1 MKKLILTFIVVAWFL
16 TGCASFPKDDIKVD
30 SESDPKANLSGYKTY
45 AWLATVGIVEDAE
58 GAWEPPQFDAD
69 AELEYLINANLR
81 DNGLTQVGANPDLF
95 VAYALGVNMDA
106 LKVKTDPETK
116 LDSLKNVPQAALV
129 VVLIDSETGFAT
141 WMGVATGEVK
151 NAEPEIAKR
160 RIAHAVNTMFKNF
173 PRR

>member
-1 MKKLILTFIVVAWFL
+1 MKKLVLAFMVMAWFVS
-16 TGCASFPKDDIKVD
+16 GCASFPKDDIKVD
-30 SESDPKANLSGYKTY
+30 SEADPKANLSGYKTY

-58 GAWEPPQFDAD
+58 GAWEPQKFDAD

-81 DNGLTQVGANPDLF
+81 DKGLTQVNADPDLF

-106 LKVKTDPETK
+106 LKVKTDPDTK

-129 VVLIDSETGFAT
+129 VVLIDPETGFAT

-151 NAEPEIAKR
+151 NAEPEIAKQR
-160 RIAHAVNTMFKNF
+160 LGYAVNTMFKGF
-173 PRR
+173 KK